1 MEDIKHEFKVKGE
14 ELVEKIKQLLHEGNI
29 RRIIIKDEEGKVYL
43 EIPVTFGVVGI
54 LLAPTIAALGAIAAM
69 VAHLKVEVIKTE
81 ETETPAEEAKKV

>member
-29 RRIIIKDEEGKVYL
+29 RRIIIKDEEGKIYL
-43 EIPVTFGVVGI
+43 EIPVTFGVVGV

-81 ETETPAEEAKKV
+81 EPEKGKEA